1 MAGEAA
7 AVSPSTVHVAISRYV
22 PTPKNLQVTK
32 HTTLGFFLFGQFDF
46 FSLLEKLREDVATAP
61 FQPGPPR
68 QVKYPLFLLQNKH
81 CPISWGQISFVLA
94 SKYPKSPPKVVETS
108 SVSYEDVLATTVIN
122 KVGPPSRNILPS
134 ESSCSC
140 LVVWHQLVGTK
151 LVLIWRH
158 QAFSTM
164 GCVGWIKQVEGIQ
177 W

>member
-81 CPISWGQISFVLA
+81 CPIS
-94 SKYPKSPPKVVETS
+94 
-108 SVSYEDVLATTVIN
+108 
-122 KVGPPSRNILPS
+122 
-134 ESSCSC
+134 
-140 LVVWHQLVGTK
+140 
-151 LVLIWRH
+151 
-158 QAFSTM
+158 
-164 GCVGWIKQVEGIQ
+164 
-177 W
+177 